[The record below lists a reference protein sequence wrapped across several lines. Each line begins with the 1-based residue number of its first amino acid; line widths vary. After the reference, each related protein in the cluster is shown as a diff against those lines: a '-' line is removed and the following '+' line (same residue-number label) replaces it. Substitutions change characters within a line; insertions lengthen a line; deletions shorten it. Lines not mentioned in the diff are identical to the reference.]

1 MSFKCSISF
10 VDVIYFTSNFPM
22 VPAQTRNKRRE
33 SRIHW
38 KNWRNH
44 NRNLPIRQKYT
55 FFLETGWPLSHEIV
69 GYLREK
75 IRIKHQPI
83 KTNCFSFHS
92 NPKVWKNW
100 TFCREFLWV
109 FCFGWSFQLQK
120 LLGCVVSILFEGEVF
135 MSQQVACHCQGCETR
150 TARMHGTNVEKA

>member
-83 KTNCFSFHS
+83 KTNCFFLPLKPQGLEKLDFLQGISLGFLFWLEFSTSKIVGMCCVHLVWRGSFYVAAS
-92 NPKVWKNW
+92 CMSLP
-100 TFCREFLWV
+100 RLW
-109 FCFGWSFQLQK
+109 
-120 LLGCVVSILFEGEVF
+120 
-135 MSQQVACHCQGCETR
+135 
-150 TARMHGTNVEKA
+150 N